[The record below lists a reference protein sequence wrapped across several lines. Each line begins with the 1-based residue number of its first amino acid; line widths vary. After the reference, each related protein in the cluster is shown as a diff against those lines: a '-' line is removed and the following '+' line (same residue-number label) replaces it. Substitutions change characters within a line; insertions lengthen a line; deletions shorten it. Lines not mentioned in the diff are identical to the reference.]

1 MSSPEPKQISTE
13 EMAKLLENHTRMS
26 PPTRHV
32 LMTGQSVF
40 VDADGQAYQ
49 APLTF
54 VDTGATHHM
63 NAVVDPVLTYGA
75 DKCKL
80 S

>member
-1 MSSPEPKQISTE
+1 LAEPKQITTE
-13 EMAKLLENHTRMS
+13 EMEKLLANETRMS

-32 LMTGQSVF
+32 LVTGQSVY

-49 APLTF
+49 APLTH

-75 DKCKL
+75 EKCKL